1 MARRCDAC
9 GRTGGAMVGMG
20 GALICRQCDPDVRA
34 EMDRL
39 RAEGKPVNVM
49 HIARKLFRTT
59 NRGSDY
65 LIRDFPADLRAKAEA
80 RAGTD
85 NDSLR
90 EVILR
95 ALETYLG

>member
-1 MARRCDAC
+1 
-9 GRTGGAMVGMG
+9 MVGMG
-20 GALICRQCDPDVRA
+20 GAMICRQCDPDVRA

-39 RAEGKPVNVM
+39 RAEGTPVHVIA
-49 HIARKLFRTT
+49 IARRLFRQV

-65 LIRDFPADLRAKAEA
+65 VIRDFPADLREKAEA
-80 RAGTD
+80 RAGQD

-95 ALETYLG
+95 ALEGYLR